1 MLPAA
6 GRLDCRGPQGGKA
19 NLAGRTPAPIR
30 PVAAVIP
37 MDALER
43 RAEATCASRTTKEVW
58 SIWIAALRDA
68 GLSTSMYDALPTG
81 LG

>member
-1 MLPAA
+1 
-6 GRLDCRGPQGGKA
+6 
-19 NLAGRTPAPIR
+19 
-30 PVAAVIP
+30 